1 MTVYSVS
8 NEDATCGI
16 FSSYQKAVAYV
27 MMKIKDGNF
36 LSGFERIER
45 TLGIDCFYF
54 SNGDWYTIEEF
65 EVDSYGQEKE

>member
-16 FSSYQKAVAYV
+16 FSSYKKANAYV
-27 MMKIKDGNF
+27 MMKIKDSNF
-36 LSGFERIER
+36 LSGFER
-45 TLGIDCFYF
+45 TFGVDCFYF